1 MSPPLPQARRH
12 PNDRQMRY
20 RGPMKD
26 TDGTDAASIDTTAP
40 FWRRET
46 ATRAGLIVDAKAYF
60 EVGRKAMLKAR
71 KRIMLIGWDFD
82 ARIELSDERL
92 PGEPRTLGE
101 FVLWLVKRNPDLEVF
116 LLRWNMGAV
125 RSLFRGTTIFTL
137 IRWMAH
143 RRIHTRL
150 DSAATLGAS
159 HHHKIVVIDDC
170 VAFCGGIDMT
180 SNRWDT
186 PEHLDHDPH
195 RIGPDGT
202 PYAPWHDAT
211 TILEGPAAA
220 ALGDLSRQR
229 WRMAGGAELAPVE
242 GAGGCWPDGLDAEF
256 RDIAVAICR
265 SRPEGDGEAPVREI
279 EATYLALI
287 ARAQRYIYAE
297 SQYFASRR
305 IAEAIARRLEEPD
318 GPEIVLV
325 NPFKSQGWLEPVA
338 MDTARARLY
347 EALHRL
353 DRHGRLRL
361 YHPFT
366 KAGEPIYVHAKMT
379 IVDDEVL
386 HVGSSN
392 MNNRSMRLDTECDVT
407 IDAAHPGNEGAAGEI
422 RALRDSLLA
431 EHLGV
436 PADEVAAAIEAK
448 GSLIEAI
455 EALRGEGRSLR
466 PYEIPDLEE
475 VEKWLADNQVLDPEG
490 PEDVFEAMT
499 NGGLLRGLRERA
511 GRIRGRLRRIR
522 AGSRARRKGQ

>member
-1 MSPPLPQARRH
+1 
-12 PNDRQMRY
+12 MRY
-20 RGPMKD
+20 TDRMEAD
-26 TDGTDAASIDTTAP
+26 DGTDTAL

-101 FVLWLVKRNPDLEVF
+101 FVLWLVKRNPELEVF

-125 RSLFRGTTIFTL
+125 RTLFRGTTILTL
-137 IRWMAH
+137 MRWMAH

-150 DSAATLGAS
+150 DGAATLGAS

-186 PEHLDHDPH
+186 PEHRDHDPH
-195 RIGPDGT
+195 RVGPDGS

-211 TILEGPAAA
+211 TILEGPVAA
-220 ALGDLSRQR
+220 ALGELSRHR
-229 WRMAGGAELAPVE
+229 WRTAGGAALAPVE
-242 GAGGCWPDGLDAEF
+242 GGGDCWPDGLDAPF
-256 RDIAVAICR
+256 RDISVAICR
-265 SRPEGDGEAPVREI
+265 SRPAGDGGADGGAPVREI

-287 ARAQRYIYAE
+287 ARARRYIYAE

-305 IAEAIARRLEEPD
+305 IAEAIAHRLEEPD

-347 EALHRL
+347 GALHRL
-353 DRHGRLRL
+353 DRHGRLRI

-366 KAGEPIYVHAKMT
+366 AQGEPIYVHAKMT

-407 IDAAHPGNEGAAGEI
+407 IDAAHPGNEAAAGEI

-436 PADEVAAAIEAK
+436 PADKVAAAIDVK
-448 GSLIEAI
+448 GSMIEAI
-455 EALRGEGRSLR
+455 EELRGEGRSLR
-466 PYEIPDLEE
+466 PYEVPDLEE

-490 PEDVFEAMT
+490 PEDVFEAMS
-499 NGGLLRGLRERA
+499 NGGLLRGLRRRLRERA
-511 GRIRGRLRRIR
+511 GRIKDRLMP
-522 AGSRARRKGQ
+522 G